1 MNIVYCKEIYDRRE
15 ETRQQYSGYIFFST
29 KNSFYEAKLRDFSCE
44 GLFIETQEPLQVGE
58 TIKVAL
64 PYSSEIDGK
73 HLAKIIR
80 HNPCGIGVKLLQ
92 PSNGGQSNKKL

>member
-1 MNIVYCKEIYDRRE
+1 MNIVCCKEIYDRRE

-29 KNSFYEAKLRDFSCE
+29 KNSFCEARLRDFSCD
-44 GLFIETQEPLQVGE
+44 GLFIETQEPLPVGE
-58 TIKVAL
+58 SIKVAL

-73 HLAKIIR
+73 HLAKILR
-80 HNPCGIGVKLLQ
+80 RTPYEIGVKLLQ